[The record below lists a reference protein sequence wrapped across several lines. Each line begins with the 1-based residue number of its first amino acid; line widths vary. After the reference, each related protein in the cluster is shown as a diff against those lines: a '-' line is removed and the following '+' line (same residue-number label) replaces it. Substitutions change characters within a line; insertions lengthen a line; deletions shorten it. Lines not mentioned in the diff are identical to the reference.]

1 MLYIAAMWGSGCR
14 EGLRGRAVNEDGTR
28 TYNFIQE
35 LSERQPFYIVRLL
48 GGVIFLAGTLL
59 MAVNVWRTVRG
70 DRDDNGDLNVLREAA

>member
-1 MLYIAAMWGSGCR
+1 M
-14 EGLRGRAVNEDGTR
+14 
-28 TYNFIQE
+28 
-35 LSERQPFYIVRLL
+35 RLL